1 MKSTQLIIRTSA
13 AVVAL
18 ISLILIFRAALI
30 SLLGAPAP
38 TGYSSCPIA
47 FFISSL
53 FMIGTAAAMGFAR
66 IAESRE
72 KLPGRL
78 LLTLAV
84 GVLFQAIQQYGIWNL
99 IIEPETENNHF
110 IYVAIILS
118 TAHSL
123 SCIAVLL
130 LICFAAAWSTVESNI
145 EPIRTLITYSSLF
158 WFGLGT
164 AWVFLLCAFAA
175 MI

>member
-1 MKSTQLIIRTSA
+1 MRNNQLIIRSCV
-13 AVVAL
+13 AVVVL
-18 ISLILIFRAALI
+18 ISLILAFRAAVI
-30 SLLGAPAP
+30 FVLGPPAP

-53 FMIGTAAAMGFAR
+53 FMIGTAAGMGLAR
-66 IAESRE
+66 ITDSRE
-72 KLPGRL
+72 KLTGRI

-84 GVLFQAIQQYGIWNL
+84 GVLFQGIQQYGIWNL
-99 IIEPETENNHF
+99 TIEPATAENHL

-118 TAHSL
+118 SAHSL

-130 LICFAAAWSTVESNI
+130 LLSFAAAWSTVESDI
-145 EPIRTLITYSSLF
+145 EPIRALITYCTIF
-158 WFGLGT
+158 WFGLGL